1 MTQLSADVSSGSTPP
16 ENDYT
21 IHSAAD
27 VSRLVNNSTHG
38 RTNARIIVAIAL
50 GGVFLD
56 AYDLGALAFGVKD
69 ITRQFGLSPSGIG
82 MVVSAI
88 TLGAI
93 VGAVIGG
100 YLTDKIGRYRVFMAD
115 MFFFVF
121 AALLGALAP
130 NAEVLGISRFI
141 MGLGIGI
148 DLPVA
153 MAFLAEFSRLKGR
166 GNKASSIAMWCPT
179 WYAAISVSYLLV
191 LGLFYSLPASQ
202 SEYLWRY
209 IVGFGAVPAL
219 VILTVRKRYMTE
231 SPVWAAQ
238 QGDLTSA
245 ASILQTAYN
254 IPATVGKDAV
264 LHAKKGLKRRTTGWK
279 SYGVLL
285 KGEYLKRTVLNSVM
299 SFVSP
304 FAYAAIAFGLPI
316 IISTLF
322 KQSMLTTILVSLALN
337 LLFAFTGGLAAV
349 RLVPKLGSRSMTIA
363 GYTCQ
368 LVALLGL
375 ALAGRP
381 EDTAQAVACCAF
393 LALFLL
399 GQGFGPGAHTMVY
412 ASLSYPASIR
422 GVGVGFN
429 QTITRFSSTLALFLF
444 PILTASLDTGLFWV
458 IALSP
463 VIGLLAL
470 FIIRWEP
477 SGYDVDAEDYASVKH
492 ENTQP
497 GGGV

>member
-1 MTQLSADVSSGSTPP
+1 MTQQFHTPSLEP
-16 ENDYT
+16 SPDYFLRN
-21 IHSAAD
+21 AAD
-27 VSRLVNNSTHG
+27 VSRLVNQSSAAKS
-38 RTNARIIVAIAL
+38 NARIIVAIAL

-69 ITRQFGLSPSGIG
+69 ITRQFGLSASGIG
-82 MVVSAI
+82 LVVSAI

-93 VGAVIGG
+93 IGAILGG

-121 AALLGALAP
+121 AAILGALAP

-166 GNKASSIAMWCPT
+166 GNKASKIAMWCPT

-191 LGLFYSLPASQ
+191 LGLFYLLPPSQ

-219 VILTVRKRYMTE
+219 VILCIRKKYMTE
-231 SPVWAAQ
+231 SPIWAAQ
-238 QGDLTSA
+238 QGDLATA
-245 ASILQTAYN
+245 ANILNKAYN
-254 IPATVGKDAV
+254 IPAQVAPDADLQPNKCRQRQGWRGYAV
-264 LHAKKGLKRRTTGWK
+264 LTQGRYLSRTILT
-279 SYGVLL
+279 
-285 KGEYLKRTVLNSVM
+285 SVM

-322 KQSMLTTILVSLALN
+322 AQSMLTTILVSLALN
-337 LLFAFTGGLAAV
+337 LFFAFTGGLVAV
-349 RLVPKLGSRSMTIA
+349 RWVSKLGARPMAMA
-363 GYTCQ
+363 GYSCQ
-368 LVALLGL
+368 VIALVGL
-375 ALAGRP
+375 ALVGKP
-381 EDTAQAVACCAF
+381 TGSEQAVGCFAL
-393 LALFLL
+393 LALFLF
-399 GQGFGPGAHTMVY
+399 GQGFGPGAQSMVY

-422 GVGVGFN
+422 GVGVGLN
-429 QTITRFSSTLALFLF
+429 QTVTRFSSTLALFLF
-444 PILTASLDTGLFWV
+444 PLLTLHLATGLFWV
-458 IALSP
+458 IALAP
-463 VIGLLAL
+463 LLGLIAL
-470 FIIRWEP
+470 LIIRWEP
-477 SGYDVDAEDYASVKH
+477 AGYDIDAEDY
-492 ENTQP
+492 
-497 GGGV
+497 